1 MLLRIKIK
9 IDLNP
14 PVQENRGGEKEG
26 VADVSVS
33 VCARVAPSV
42 RRWDRDGSGAGGRA
56 VWEISSPHHI
66 EKSQ

>member
-1 MLLRIKIK
+1 MCKCVKAGVLQR
-9 IDLNP
+9 
-14 PVQENRGGEKEG
+14 ER
-26 VADVSVS
+26 VADVSVC

-56 VWEISSPHHI
+56 GWEISSPHHI